1 MNSKL
6 VKSGIALIFIGEGLY
21 LVFSLLKPGEGS
33 AFGDFFSGLLLGIS
47 VGINL
52 VGLVLAVIGV
62 ARKDSR

>member
-1 MNSKL
+1 MNGKL
-6 VKSGIALIFIGEGLY
+6 VKSGIALIFLGEGLY
-21 LVFSLLKPGEGS
+21 LVFSLLKPGGES